1 MAQDSHQRAA
11 ELHEQAAHTH
21 RVAAAHHGKQ
31 EHQTGQEHSKQ
42 AIEHFPRRH
51 INSRWKR
58 INNPLTLLPSTARRK
73 TNLPSVT
80 KTQVN
85 IITL

>member
-1 MAQDSHQRAA
+1 
-11 ELHEQAAHTH
+11 
-21 RVAAAHHGKQ
+21 
-31 EHQTGQEHSKQ
+31 
-42 AIEHFPRRH
+42 
-51 INSRWKR
+51 
-58 INNPLTLLPSTARRK
+58 LLPSTARRK